1 MFNIYTA
8 NTLRYFNTELHL
20 YYQITVE
27 NLLDEFLIYSNP
39 CYDFDFSGDP
49 LTGKL

>member
-8 NTLRYFNTELHL
+8 NTSRYFNTELHL

-27 NLLDEFLIYSNP
+27 NLLNQLLIHSNT
-39 CYDFDFSGDP
+39 CYDLDFSSDS
-49 LTGKL
+49 LK